1 MRALFIGM
9 NTGVYKIVN
18 STNDKCYI
26 GSTATLGFKKRWWS
40 HRTKL
45 RMNKHFNQHLQ
56 YSWNKYGEQNF
67 RFEIVERCLPAQ
79 CIAREQYYFDS
90 LHPEYNILQIAGSC
104 RGYKH
109 TDIAKK
115 KIGDTSRGENHPQ
128 YSGRHMFYHPSY
140 GYFTGGLFEFGDRFG
155 LRKGISYRLQTG
167 ELDK

>member
-115 KIGDTSRGENHPQ
+115 KIGVRIANILNLRRTSLAIRN
-128 YSGRHMFYHPSY
+128 SR
-140 GYFTGGLFEFGDRFG
+140 TKTR
-155 LRKGISYRLQTG
+155 QT
-167 ELDK
+167 LTAKTS